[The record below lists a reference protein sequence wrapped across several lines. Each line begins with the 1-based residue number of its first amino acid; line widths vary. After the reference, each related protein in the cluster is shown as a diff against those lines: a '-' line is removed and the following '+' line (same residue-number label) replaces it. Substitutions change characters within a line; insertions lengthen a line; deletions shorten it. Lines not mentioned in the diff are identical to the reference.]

1 MKKPVIPQRLIAISI
16 LLVSICLSMFVLYTP
31 KPAAEEQKFSS
42 TRALTYI
49 EEISKESHSV
59 FAADEHENV
68 RQYIKDTLTGYLG
81 ADHVSEYNYPISAFP
96 TETGEV
102 RNILGVIPGKS
113 ETAIMLVGHYDSVD
127 GSYGAADD
135 GYALGTMLEIADLYK
150 NQELENTI
158 YFLITDAEEM
168 GLDGAAAFAANE
180 HELLSKVGFVIN
192 IEARGVSGAAFMFE
206 TSQNNKKVIDFYRQ
220 ARFPVTYSLATAI
233 YQVMPNDT
241 DFTIFREAGKNGLNF
256 AAIEGIDHYHTPLD
270 NYSEISSSTLQH
282 YGEQIVPLVDAFV
295 SDSKYSDVHYFD
307 ADQESVF
314 FTLFTNVF
322 VSYSETT
329 AKVLHIAVFLLLI
342 AVTVVMLQKRLAQFR
357 KTIGNL
363 LIFLGTFILSVLLSV
378 GFALLIAKI
387 GNVPYNFTYVVVR
400 GSGWAT
406 LLFLLALASLVYAI
420 YARCA
425 NSLEKQRTF
434 LFLGIS
440 LQLLLAVTI
449 LPGMSFLFFVPALLG
464 TLSLAASL
472 QSNMIIKH
480 LAYGATTLLS
490 ILLIVPILHTFFMA
504 LTVGCTPIL
513 VAIMLIHLT
522 VLIPVFRLHVITFP
536 QKSIAPQSE

>member
-1 MKKPVIPQRLIAISI
+1 MKKPVISQRLIAILILAFSI
-16 LLVSICLSMFVLYTP
+16 FLSMFVLYTP

-49 EEISKESHSV
+49 KEISKESHSV
-59 FAADEHENV
+59 FAADAHENV
-68 RQYIKDTLTGYLG
+68 RLYIKDTLTGYLG
-81 ADHVSEYNYPISAFP
+81 ADHVSEYNYEISAFQ

-102 RNILGVIPGKS
+102 RNLLGVIPGKS

-158 YFLITDAEEM
+158 YFLFTDAEEM
-168 GLDGAAAFAANE
+168 GLDGAEAFVANE
-180 HELLSKVGFVIN
+180 PELMSNVGLVIN
-192 IEARGVSGAAFMFE
+192 IEARGVSGAALMFE
-206 TSQNNKKVIDFYRQ
+206 TSLNNKKVIDFYRQ
-220 ARFPVTYSLATAI
+220 ARFPASYSLATAI

-256 AAIEGIDHYHTPLD
+256 AVIEGIDHYHTPLD
-270 NYSEISSSTLQH
+270 NYNELSSSSLQH

-295 SDSKYSDVHYFD
+295 TDSKYSDVNYFD
-307 ADQESVF
+307 ANQESVF
-314 FTLFTNVF
+314 FTLFPNVF
-322 VSYSETT
+322 VSYSET
-329 AKVLHIAVFLLLI
+329 AANILHIATFLLLI
-342 AVTVVMLQKRLAQFR
+342 AVTVIMLKNRLAQFR
-357 KTIGNL
+357 KTIGSL
-363 LIFLGTFILSVLLSV
+363 FIFLGTFILSVLLSV

-387 GNVPYNFTYVVVR
+387 GNVPYYFTYVVVG

-406 LLFLLALASLVYAI
+406 LLFLLVVAALSYAI

-434 LFLGIS
+434 LFFGIS
-440 LQLLLAVTI
+440 LQLLIAGTI

-464 TLSLAASL
+464 TLALAASL
-472 QSNMIIKH
+472 QGNMIIKH
-480 LAYGATTLLS
+480 LAYGATTLFS
-490 ILLIVPILHTFFMA
+490 ILLIVPILRTFFLA
-504 LTVGCTPIL
+504 LTVGSTPVL
-513 VAIMLIHLT
+513 VAIMLLHLT
-522 VLIPVFRLHVITFP
+522 VLIPVFRLHVKTFP
-536 QKSIAPQSE
+536 QKSVAPQPE